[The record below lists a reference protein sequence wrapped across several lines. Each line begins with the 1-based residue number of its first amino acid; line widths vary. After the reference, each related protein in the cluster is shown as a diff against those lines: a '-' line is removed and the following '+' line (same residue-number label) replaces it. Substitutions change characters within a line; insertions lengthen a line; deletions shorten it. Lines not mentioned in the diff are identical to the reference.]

1 MIQREEGP
9 TLVPPIGERDHI
21 RGSRRALV
29 SLVEYGDLECPFC
42 GRAHVVLREI
52 ERLLGDQL
60 SFCFRHFPL
69 SMAHPNAEL
78 AAEATE
84 CAGAQGAFWPM
95 HDRLFENQ
103 DALEPPDLAQHAAAL
118 GLDIDRFTRELRERR
133 YQQHVREDFLSGVRS
148 GVNGTPAFFI
158 DGRRYDGSWESE
170 PLLEALE
177 ERIEVRRVHGR
188 RRAG

>member
-1 MIQREEGP
+1 MIERREGR

-29 SLVEYGDLECPFC
+29 SLLEYGDFECPFC

-52 ERLLGDQL
+52 ERLLGDEL

-103 DALEPPDLAQHAAAL
+103 DALEPPDLAGHAAAL
-118 GLDIDRFTRELRERR
+118 GLDLDRFTRELRERR
-133 YQQHVREDFLSGVRS
+133 YQERVREDFLSGVRS
-148 GVNGTPAFFI
+148 GVNGTPTFFI
-158 DGRRYDGSWESE
+158 DGRRYDGSWESG
-170 PLLEALE
+170 PLLETLE
-177 ERIEVRRVHGR
+177 ERIAQGR